1 MNKLSNYITIINYFK
16 YLILAVFFFYSII
29 IIWPQNNLKKEITF
43 QIPSGSS
50 LHKVS
55 KILKKNRII
64 KNETFFILAVKLMGY
79 EKKLQAGKFNIQKKT
94 NNFQLIK
101 KLVYGNES
109 LISVT
114 VLEGWSLTQ
123 ISKEIENKIGIKH
136 MDFLE
141 VSRHP
146 QLLKKLG
153 IVATSIEGYLFPD
166 TYFFSEGVSPESII
180 ETMVFQFKKNFSTDF
195 KNRMREIGFNEIEVI
210 TLASII
216 EGEAIF
222 DIERSK
228 VSSVYHNRLKKG
240 MKLQADPTIQYII
253 EGPPRRLLNKD
264 LKIESPYNT
273 YLNYGLPP
281 GPINNPGLQS
291 IKAALFPKETNFYYF
306 VAKGDGYH
314 TFTQTEKEHRIAK
327 KKFQEVR
334 KKYNRQNK
342 IQGEI

>member
-1 MNKLSNYITIINYFK
+1 MNRLFNYITIINYFK

-109 LISVT
+109 LVSVT

-166 TYFFSEGVSPESII
+166 TYFFSEGVRPESII

>member
-109 LISVT
+109 LVSVT

-123 ISKEIENKIGIKH
+123 ISQEIE
-136 MDFLE
+136 
-141 VSRHP
+141 
-146 QLLKKLG
+146 
-153 IVATSIEGYLFPD
+153 
-166 TYFFSEGVSPESII
+166 
-180 ETMVFQFKKNFSTDF
+180 KKNWHKTY
-195 KNRMREIGFNEIEVI
+195 GF
-210 TLASII
+210 
-216 EGEAIF
+216 
-222 DIERSK
+222 
-228 VSSVYHNRLKKG
+228 
-240 MKLQADPTIQYII
+240 P
-253 EGPPRRLLNKD
+253 
-264 LKIESPYNT
+264 
-273 YLNYGLPP
+273 
-281 GPINNPGLQS
+281 
-291 IKAALFPKETNFYYF
+291 
-306 VAKGDGYH
+306 
-314 TFTQTEKEHRIAK
+314 
-327 KKFQEVR
+327 
-334 KKYNRQNK
+334 
-342 IQGEI
+342 

>member
-1 MNKLSNYITIINYFK
+1 MNKLSKLTTKIDYFK
-16 YLILAVFFFYSII
+16 FLIIALFFFYLTI
-29 IIWPQNNLKKEITF
+29 IIWPQNNLKKESSF
-43 QIPSGSS
+43 QIPTGSS
-50 LHKVS
+50 LYKVS
-55 KILKKNRII
+55 KILKKNKII
-64 KNETFFILAVKLMGY
+64 KNETSFILAVTLMGY
-79 EKKLQAGKFNIQKKT
+79 EKKLQAGKFNLQKDT

-109 LISVT
+109 LVSVT
-114 VLEGWSLTQ
+114 VLEGWSLNQ
-123 ISKEIENKIGIKH
+123 ISEEIEKKIGIKQI
-136 MDFLE
+136 DFLE

-146 QLLKKLG
+146 QFLKKLG
-153 IVATSIEGYLFPD
+153 IAAKSLEGYLFPE
-166 TYFFSEGVSPESII
+166 TYFFSERVSPESII

-314 TFTQTEKEHRIAK
+314 TFTQTEKEHKIAK

>member
-1 MNKLSNYITIINYFK
+1 MNKLSNFTTIIDYFK
-16 YLILAVFFFYSII
+16 FLLIALFFFYLII
-29 IIWPQNNLKKEITF
+29 IIWPQNNLKKESSF
-43 QIPSGSS
+43 QIPTGSS
-50 LHKVS
+50 LNKVS
-55 KILKKNRII
+55 NILKKNNII
-64 KNETFFILAVKLMGY
+64 KNETSFILAVTLMGY
-79 EKKLQAGKFNIQKKT
+79 EKKLQAGKFNLLKDT

-109 LISVT
+109 LVSVT
-114 VLEGWSLTQ
+114 VLEGWSLNQ
-123 ISKEIENKIGIKH
+123 ISEEIEKKIGIKQI
-136 MDFLE
+136 DFLE

-146 QLLKKLG
+146 QFLKKLG
-153 IVATSIEGYLFPD
+153 IAAKSLEGYLFPE
-166 TYFFSEGVSPESII
+166 TYFFSERVSPESII

-314 TFTQTEKEHRIAK
+314 TFTQTEKEHKIAK

>member
-55 KILKKNRII
+55 NILKKNRII

-109 LISVT
+109 LVSVT

-123 ISKEIENKIGIKH
+123 ISQEIEKKIGIKQI
-136 MDFLE
+136 DFLE

-146 QLLKKLG
+146 QFLKKLG
-153 IVATSIEGYLFPD
+153 IAAKSLEGYLFPD
-166 TYFFSEGVSPESII
+166 TYFFSEGVRPESII

>member
-1 MNKLSNYITIINYFK
+1 MNRLFNHNTIINYFK

-79 EKKLQAGKFNIQKKT
+79 EKKLQAGKFNLQKKT

-109 LISVT
+109 LVSVT

-123 ISKEIENKIGIKH
+123 ISQEIEKKIGIKH